1 MADELGRCHRFLGMF
16 RKFPEQDKLHRELR
30 HCLDVFVQS
39 KVKVAVI
46 DNGVD
51 QMHFAL
57 SQSIDRGASFVRA
70 GGATE
75 VPELPWY
82 TAADPHG
89 TQMAYLIHS
98 INPWCR
104 LYPLRVGTL
113 QKDIDADAAVKVNT
127 HRIARNLAD
136 CDFRLL
142 SGPLNRMSILYR
154 SAGWSRSGT
163 KRLKRPFK
171 RQFMITRFWYTAPP
185 RI

>member
-1 MADELGRCHRFLGMF
+1 MNAVLKHHRSQMADDLGRCHKFLGMF
-16 RKFPEQDKLHRELR
+16 RKFPKRDELSCELQ
-30 HCLDVFVQS
+30 HCSDIFISS

-57 SQSIDRGASFVRA
+57 SQSIERGASFVRA

-89 TQMAYLIHS
+89 THMAYLIHT

-104 LYPLRVGTL
+104 LFPLRVGTM
-113 QKDIDADAAVKVNT
+113 QKDIDADAAVKVITHINT
-127 HRIARNLAD
+127 LA
-136 CDFRLL
+136 
-142 SGPLNRMSILYR
+142 
-154 SAGWSRSGT
+154 
-163 KRLKRPFK
+163 
-171 RQFMITRFWYTAPP
+171 
-185 RI
+185 